1 MTTKSDEPSRVH
13 TFRGALWTK
22 DHARTGASSDR
33 SRGFGGARR
42 KGSVCGISEVCKTCK
57 YINQDYASSLNE
69 KYQKGLDLLGKEY
82 GLLNGVKTCDP
93 SPSPRNLE
101 YRTHAKLAV
110 RPFPEERRRRSFEQD
125 TRFAI
130 GLFEPE
136 SHKIIDLNFCPLHRR
151 SIDRLVKDLR
161 VHLEESS
168 INPYDESDLS
178 GDLRYLSIRASH
190 LTEELMLTFVVTNET
205 KRLEYKNIAMRLRQ
219 QGHQVSSVYLNINDQ
234 STNAIFGKD
243 SKRILGSDRLREELC
258 GLGFEIGPSSFFQ
271 VNPWQAS
278 NIYRRIQQIAGTEAN
293 QSVAW
298 DLYCGVG
305 MISMLL
311 SQSGFR
317 TLGIE
322 ENPQAIRDAQRNVVR
337 NDLPNQPSFIA
348 GRVEDLVDD
357 LPGWAKSPK
366 LIVVNPSRRG
376 IAAPVRQALCSL
388 LKQHPD
394 CKLVYLSCEVTSLA
408 RDLQDLT
415 KSGRTIRQVEG
426 YDMFP
431 YTDKMEWLTVLT

>member
-1 MTTKSDEPSRVH
+1 LVRV
-13 TFRGALWTK
+13 A
-22 DHARTGASSDR
+22 
-33 SRGFGGARR
+33 
-42 KGSVCGISEVCKTCK
+42 
-57 YINQDYASSLNE
+57 
-69 KYQKGLDLLGKEY
+69 
-82 GLLNGVKTCDP
+82 
-93 SPSPRNLE
+93 
-101 YRTHAKLAV
+101 
-110 RPFPEERRRRSFEQD
+110 
-125 TRFAI
+125 
-130 GLFEPE
+130 
-136 SHKIIDLNFCPLHRR
+136 
-151 SIDRLVKDLR
+151 
-161 VHLEESS
+161 
-168 INPYDESDLS
+168 
-178 GDLRYLSIRASH
+178 
-190 LTEELMLTFVVTNET
+190 
-205 KRLEYKNIAMRLRQ
+205 
-219 QGHQVSSVYLNINDQ
+219 
-234 STNAIFGKD
+234 
-243 SKRILGSDRLREELC
+243 
-258 GLGFEIGPSSFFQ
+258 FFQ

-278 NIYRRIQQIAGTEAN
+278 NIYRRIQQIAGTEAG